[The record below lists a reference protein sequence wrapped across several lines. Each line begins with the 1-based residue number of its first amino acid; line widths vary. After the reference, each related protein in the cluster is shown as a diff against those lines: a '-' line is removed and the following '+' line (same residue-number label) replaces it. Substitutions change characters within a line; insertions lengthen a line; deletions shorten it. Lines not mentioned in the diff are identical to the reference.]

1 MSTYFTSKLPAT
13 HAFGRGNRASLLNIL
28 RAHSL
33 LSPAHK
39 VVGPVP
45 VCKEQC
51 AALLCLDAATISVV
65 ALKQLSPDA
74 CISLCT
80 MLGLSAMP
88 VAPQAQADRIFKHVT
103 DKRTADAAAA
113 AGQQGGGGAQQQQ
126 QQQPQAAGGG
136 PLPSRWGRRR
146 RARTRRGWRWARV
159 RRGRQWAS
167 TRRGWRW
174 RCSRQQCDTSS
185 SAGSIPYG
193 PTFTDA
199 GRHCCYSFCG
209 RQWPVMRSMR
219 TSLMWTPTQIRRF
232 SVS

>member
-113 AGQQGGGGAQQQQ
+113 AGQQGGPASRTCMHARLRRRAEEPPVGMDTYSRVPVYTSCVARATRAHMP
-126 QQQPQAAGGG
+126 PQAA
-136 PLPSRWGRRR
+136 
-146 RARTRRGWRWARV
+146 RA
-159 RRGRQWAS
+159 
-167 TRRGWRW
+167 W
-174 RCSRQQCDTSS
+174 RCSRC
-185 SAGSIPYG
+185 ARSIAVNALPHTCA
-193 PTFTDA
+193 P
-199 GRHCCYSFCG
+199 H
-209 RQWPVMRSMR
+209 
-219 TSLMWTPTQIRRF
+219 
-232 SVS
+232 